1 MSIVIRN
8 KAILLDGTTGGTV
21 AVLPDYKS
29 IQIAIA
35 GRLTGVITVTATTL
49 GAEGPEGF
57 APAFLIDLSK
67 EYTGKI
73 EGYVIESLTFTPD
86 VAGDDFAVTVSQWA
100 TN

>member
-49 GAEGPEGF
+49 GEQLE
-57 APAFLIDLSK
+57 LIVQDNIS
-67 EYTGKI
+67 TG
-73 EGYVIESLTFTPD
+73 LTKFQMR
-86 VAGDDFAVTVSQWA
+86 AQGSEIQ
-100 TN
+100 N

>member
-1 MSIVIRN
+1 MVQQAGR
-8 KAILLDGTTGGTV
+8 
-21 AVLPDYKS
+21 LPFCLITNPSDR
-29 IQIAIA
+29 IA

-49 GAEGPEGF
+49 GAQGPEGF
-57 APAFLIDLSK
+57 APAFLIDLAK

>member
-57 APAFLIDLSK
+57 APAFLIDLAK

-73 EGYVIESLTFTPD
+73 EAMLLSH
-86 VAGDDFAVTVSQWA
+86 
-100 TN
+100 

>member
-49 GAEGPEGF
+49 GEQLE
-57 APAFLIDLSK
+57 LIVQDNIA
-67 EYTGKI
+67 T
-73 EGYVIESLTFTPD
+73 VLTKFHMRAQGSEIQD
-86 VAGDDFAVTVSQWA
+86 
-100 TN
+100 